1 MNQFGSILDLYL
13 SSFPFVS
20 HAQGCGSRV
29 KILRL
34 RLGIGLSSSLR
45 PDLGLRTLLLEMGK
59 LFLEHR
65 IGIARTQPL
74 DLANKYGPIMHLK
87 VGQVSVVFISSPEL
101 TKELLQTQK
110 AIFSQRPGADRSC
123 CDSFLQCSFRGLFQS
138 LQPFLE
144 TNAQDMCFGAPK
156 YKAGVVL
163 SINKRRRGMK
173 SCSIN

>member
-20 HAQGCGSRV
+20 HAQGCESRV

-59 LFLEHR
+59 LFSEHR

-74 DLANKYGPIMHLK
+74 GLANKYGPIMHLK
-87 VGQVSVVFISSPEL
+87 VGQVSIGCSHFITRIYQRVCCRAKKLFSRSGLVLINLAVTTSSNALSGVFFNPYNHFWR
-101 TKELLQTQK
+101 Q
-110 AIFSQRPGADRSC
+110 
-123 CDSFLQCSFRGLFQS
+123 
-138 LQPFLE
+138 
-144 TNAQDMCFGAPK
+144 M
-156 YKAGVVL
+156 
-163 SINKRRRGMK
+163 RRI
-173 SCSIN
+173 C